1 MKKTR
6 LMATMIIIA
15 CIFAMGCS
23 GKKKEDADSKNGDMK
38 NDYNFG
44 LVTGEGGVNDQGFN
58 QLAWEGYKRLQ
69 DEFGYNV
76 KYLESKQESDY
87 GANLDKFADEG
98 MDMIWTLGF
107 TMKDITVN
115 AAKMNPDLKYGN
127 IDSVCEQIPD
137 NMVSVV
143 FRAQESTFLTG
154 YIAGRM
160 TETNHVGF
168 IGAMRSEVID
178 QFEYGFR
185 AGVAYAAKETGKEI
199 DVDIQYT
206 ESFTDTAKNKS
217 ISTLMYSN
225 GVDIILPCGATLG
238 SIEAAKEMN
247 KYVIGIDMDQRHLA
261 PNQMITVAMKNV
273 DVAVY
278 EITKEL
284 AEGTFEGGTEHS
296 FGLAEGGVGIAPHSD
311 NLVPGEVLKEV
322 EEISDRIINGSI
334 LPPKDEEGFEAFL
347 KTL

>member
-1 MKKTR
+1 MKKTG
-6 LMATMIIIA
+6 LAAIIA
-15 CIFAMGCS
+15 ITVCVLAMGCS
-23 GKKKEDADSKNGDMK
+23 SKKDENAK

-44 LVTGEGGVNDQGFN
+44 LVIGEGGVNDQGFN
-58 QLAWEGYKRLQ
+58 QLAWEGYKRLNE
-69 DEFGYNV
+69 EFGYDV
-76 KYLESKQESDY
+76 KYLESRQESDF
-87 GANLDKFADEG
+87 GANLDKFADEE

-127 IDSVCEQIPD
+127 IDSVCEEIPD

-160 TETNHVGF
+160 TQTDRVGF
-168 IGAMRSEVID
+168 IGAMRSDVIN

-185 AGVAYAAKETGKEI
+185 AGVAYAAKEMGKEI
-199 DVDIQYT
+199 DVEVQYA

-238 SIEAAKEMN
+238 SVEAAKEMD

-261 PNQMITVAMKNV
+261 PDQMLTVAMKNV

-278 EITKEL
+278 EITKEI
-284 AEGTFEGGTEHS
+284 AEGKFKGGVEKS
-296 FGLAEGGVGIAPHSD
+296 FGIAEGGVGIAPDSD
-311 NLVPGEVLKEV
+311 NLVPGEVLEKV
-322 EEISDRIINGSI
+322 KEISDMIVDGSI
-334 LPPKDEEGFEAFL
+334 LPPKDDKEFQTFM